1 MKLNCLAISVLSLI
15 IFVIILYLVNKNN
28 NIFTFKSIE
37 NYEDQPLQTVI
48 LNARKNV
55 NDPPTF
61 FDIKQLICDNTTDNT
76 TDNNLCLNKYTLS
89 YQNIIP

>member
-1 MKLNCLAISVLSLI
+1 MKFNCLTISILSLI
-15 IFVIILYLVNKNN
+15 IFIIILYLINKNN

-37 NYEDQPLQTVI
+37 NYEEPLKAII
-48 LNARKNV
+48 LNARQNI
-55 NDPPTF
+55 NERATLI
-61 FDIKQLICDNTTDNT
+61 DIKQLMCDTS

>member
-1 MKLNCLAISVLSLI
+1 MKLNCLTISVLSLI

-37 NYEDQPLQTVI
+37 NYEEQPLHAVI
-48 LNARKNV
+48 LNARNIP
-55 NDPPTF
+55 DEILPLI
-61 FDIKQLICDNTTDNT
+61 DIKQLMCDTR